1 MKKTINNKV
10 FSQYI
15 KKVLDKQN
23 FALIIHNTTQ
33 HNATQLKYFLLL
45 TVYSKKKCL
54 CF

>member
-33 HNATQLKYFLLL
+33 HNTTQHN
-45 TVYSKKKCL
+45 TTQHNTTQRN
-54 CF
+54 